1 MCWSYIAFLRMATGR
16 YLNPSLQTAILSSSV
31 STLGKSTATLPCI
44 IYLIMCDTNNYATQ
58 LEYNL
63 ECKVQNKIESRYR
76 PALVICCRLL
86 CPPFLR
92 NTGILSTFFLIQ
104 VV

>member
-1 MCWSYIAFLRMATGR
+1 MY
-16 YLNPSLQTAILSSSV
+16 
-31 STLGKSTATLPCI
+31 
-44 IYLIMCDTNNYATQ
+44 DTNNYATQ

-63 ECKVQNKIESRYR
+63 ECKVQNKIESCYR

-86 CPPFLR
+86 RPPFLR

-104 VV
+104 VVYELNLILRLDRVYID